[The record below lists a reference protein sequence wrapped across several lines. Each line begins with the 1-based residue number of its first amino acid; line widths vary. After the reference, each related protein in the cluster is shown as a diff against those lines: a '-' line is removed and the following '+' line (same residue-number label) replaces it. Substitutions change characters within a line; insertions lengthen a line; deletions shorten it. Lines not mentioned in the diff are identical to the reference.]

1 VPAPMRGV
9 AARQPTDPK
18 ALGRWPPRCLP
29 QFPRAGTCSG
39 SCASGAL
46 VRCVDSEAI
55 ATCLCAKPSARVAP
69 AADAESHAECGTGVT
84 TEALVLLAFYPVF
97 VALMVA
103 GAFGV
108 YVDADDAGRFEWLE
122 PVAVRVPFATVC
134 VVLATAA
141 SLRRIRALRSR

>member
-1 VPAPMRGV
+1 MPNVER
-9 AARQPTDPK
+9 
-18 ALGRWPPRCLP
+18 
-29 QFPRAGTCSG
+29 
-39 SCASGAL
+39 
-46 VRCVDSEAI
+46 
-55 ATCLCAKPSARVAP
+55 
-69 AADAESHAECGTGVT
+69 ESRRR
-84 TEALVLLAFYPVF
+84 LWVLLAFYPVF

-141 SLRRIRALRSR
+141 SHRRIRALRSR